1 MEDLSAFSARRRL
14 AALPLY
20 LITSPRLCTRQG
32 WKVMYPLRE
41 VLFLVVCG
49 ESAPRHHAPL
59 RQSLHSPRSIL
70 SELGPST
77 APSFCRLNNA
87 GQPKPPRQGSGA
99 LALTGAGPVVD
110 ATVMALASASAAAT
124 ARPSW

>member
-59 RQSLHSPRSIL
+59 RKALHP
-70 SELGPST
+70 
-77 APSFCRLNNA
+77 AFCRLNNA